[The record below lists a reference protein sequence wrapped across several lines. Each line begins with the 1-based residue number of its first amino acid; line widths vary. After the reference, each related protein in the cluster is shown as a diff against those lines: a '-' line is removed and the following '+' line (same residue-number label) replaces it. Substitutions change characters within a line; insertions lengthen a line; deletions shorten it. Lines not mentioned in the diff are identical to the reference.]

1 MNLVRVIRTTED
13 DELHNIHI
21 GDIGMVINHD
31 TSDDTVL
38 VRFTNRTEWWLCPNQ
53 ITEVE

>member
-21 GDIGMVINHD
+21 GDIGTVIDYD
-31 TSDDTVL
+31 TSDNTVL
-38 VRFTNRTEWWLCPNQ
+38 VKFTNRTEWWLYPNQ